1 MLFPNVSPSREECV
15 TSIAE
20 ALQADGGRVYLDA
33 SVLIHCYEMSTLASE
48 DLLGTLERYG
58 ERVGVPVWAARE
70 TWDYVTKRV
79 NKKPLQGLSGRM
91 LKDFGRFRKE
101 TARYLDDNA
110 LTGTTKE
117 EYQKELAAALDAA
130 EGLIAKVAH
139 HEPKIDQTTGR
150 LLPFIDAR
158 RLPSD
163 LATILDEVSRTAA
176 TRIAHRIPPGFGDAA
191 QPRPDEADE
200 QGSSTLPKGK
210 GKAVNPNGDLIIW
223 FEVLADCA
231 RTSAEHLVVITRDT
245 TKEDWVYSPQKV
257 RDDRGRPQPNK
268 TGITLALPLL
278 VHEAQGVCPSLKTV
292 HVISVEMLAQIWVQQ
307 RFDVARLAAALQS
320 DEDQPNGKPDS
331 ADGAPASAS
340 GAEPG
345 HAVEFG
351 SADMAF
357 EPRPDVEYD
366 TIISD
371 LALEGWKAQN
381 QAVRRLE
388 PQLGALSRDQRVQVG
403 RGLVAA
409 ANIGAVEPAEFLGRV
424 LANKDLGRPIRSD
437 LLIGALAEVYI
448 AETGEPR
455 KPVAKRDIVLPL
467 YDHEND
473 LELAE
478 AYDAVLRRLRALRRE
493 YLALPHETA
502 REIRLDI
509 ALQKN
514 ELVNVTV
521 GEAALLEQD
530 APSSR
535 ALQHS
540 GRDVAMSVEDLIGL
554 IAEEFVVPANRLWT
568 DLSAATILT
577 IPEHLGFVVWGPKT
591 GTHLR

>member
-1 MLFPNVSPSREECV
+1 MLFPNVSPSREECIS
-15 TSIAE
+15 SIAE

-58 ERVGVPVWAARE
+58 DRVGVPIWAARE

-117 EYQKELAAALDAA
+117 EYQKELAAALDAT
-130 EGLIAKVAH
+130 EGLIARVAH
-139 HEPKIDQTTGR
+139 HEPQIDQTTGR

-163 LATILDEVSRTAA
+163 LAAILDEVSRTAA

-191 QPRPDEADE
+191 QPRPEEADE
-200 QGSSTLPKGK
+200 QAPPGPKGK

-223 FEVLADCA
+223 LEVLADCA
-231 RTSAEHLVVITRDT
+231 RTNAEHLVVITRDT

-278 VHEAQGVCPSLKTV
+278 VLEAQRVCPSLRSV

-307 RFDVARLAAALQS
+307 RFDVTRLAAALQS
-320 DEDQPNGKPDS
+320 DEEQADNKPEP
-331 ADGAPASAS
+331 ADGAPAPGSA
-340 GAEPG
+340 AEPG
-345 HAVEFG
+345 YAVEFG

-388 PQLGALSRDQRVQVG
+388 PQLGVLSRDQRVQVG

-409 ANIGAVEPAEFLGRV
+409 ANIGAVEPAEFLERV

-467 YDHEND
+467 YAHEND
-473 LELAE
+473 PELADG
-478 AYDAVLRRLRALRRE
+478 YDAVLRRLRALKRE

-514 ELVNVTV
+514 ELVNVTA
-521 GEAALLEQD
+521 GEIALLEQD
-530 APSSR
+530 APSAR
-535 ALQHS
+535 TLQHS
-540 GRDVAMSVEDLIGL
+540 GRDVSMSVDDLIGL
-554 IAEEFVVPANRLWT
+554 IAEEFVLPANRLST
-568 DLSAATILT
+568 DLSAATIIT